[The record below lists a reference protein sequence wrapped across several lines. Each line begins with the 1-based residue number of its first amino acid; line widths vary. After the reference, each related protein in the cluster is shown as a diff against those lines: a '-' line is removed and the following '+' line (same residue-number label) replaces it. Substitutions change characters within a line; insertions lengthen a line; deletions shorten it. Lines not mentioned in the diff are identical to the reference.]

1 MKSKIFSKLLEGLNF
16 MALALAVQTAN
27 AACIWIFHQPKFPE
41 KAKKYNRIDND

>member
-27 AACIWIFHQPKFPE
+27 AACIMDISSTKISGKSKE
-41 KAKKYNRIDND
+41 I